1 MTPTL
6 EKEKQY
12 KISEMTKFINVEAH
26 VLRYWEEE
34 LQLPIK
40 RNELGHRYYT
50 EEDKE
55 LFLKVKK
62 LKEKGVQLKGIR
74 TMLNLSENE
83 SVFDVEKADDS
94 PIKINIS
101 KVTPL
106 YGGTSDN
113 SPRKVKAGENTL
125 PSKITRVSDTTLN
138 FADNREEK
146 SMRLQLLLKGLIQ
159 EAVEE
164 SNAKMAEDIKEC
176 LVKEMDYQFRVAS
189 EEEEQRKKIYL
200 KQQEEYFQKLDE
212 MIQSGRHGK
221 KKKTSK
227 WLKKTE
233 NKEKDKI
240 QLD

>member
-74 TMLNLSENE
+74 TMLNLSEE
-83 SVFDVEKADDS
+83 KSVFDVEKTDDS

-106 YGGTSDN
+106 YGN
-113 SPRKVKAGENTL
+113 AIENTSRKGKTDGTVL
-125 PSKITRVSDTTLN
+125 PTKLP
-138 FADNREEK
+138 
-146 SMRLQLLLKGLIQ
+146 G
-159 EAVEE
+159 
-164 SNAKMAEDIKEC
+164 
-176 LVKEMDYQFRVAS
+176 
-189 EEEEQRKKIYL
+189 
-200 KQQEEYFQKLDE
+200 FQT
-212 MIQSGRHGK
+212 QH
-221 KKKTSK
+221 
-227 WLKKTE
+227 
-233 NKEKDKI
+233 
-240 QLD
+240 

>member
-1 MTPTL
+1 MAPTL

-74 TMLNLSENE
+74 TMLNLSEE
-83 SVFDVEKADDS
+83 KYAFDTKKAEDS

-106 YGGTSDN
+106 YGSAADN
-113 SPRKVKAGENTL
+113 NLRKAKSEEASL
-125 PSKITRVSDTTLN
+125 PSKISRVSDTTLN
-138 FADNREEK
+138 FADDREEK
-146 SMRLQLLLKGLIQ
+146 SIRLQLLLKGLIQ
-159 EAVEE
+159 EAVDE

-189 EEEEQRKKIYL
+189 EEEEQRRNTYM

-221 KKKTSK
+221 KKRRSK
-227 WLKKTE
+227 WLKKPGE
-233 NKEKDKI
+233 SV
-240 QLD
+240 

>member
-74 TMLNLSENE
+74 TMLNLSEE
-83 SVFDVEKADDS
+83 KAVFDVKETEDS

-106 YGGTSDN
+106 YGNSYQNTSRKGKAEGT
-113 SPRKVKAGENTL
+113 AL
-125 PSKITRVSDTTLN
+125 PTQIARVSDTTLN
-138 FADNREEK
+138 FEDSKEEK
-146 SMRLQLLLKGLIQ
+146 SLRLQLLLKGLIQ

-189 EEEEQRKKIYL
+189 EEEEQRRKLYI

-212 MIQSGRHGK
+212 MIQSGRNGK
-221 KKKTSK
+221 KKRTSR

-233 NKEKDKI
+233 RKEKDKM